1 MHPVSDMPLNCLE
14 NCVDAENPKQ
24 FEDITAGDYLYERL
38 VDLGLINLLK
48 FIFCKKTLGASL
60 MSFTLLLKFSFMNLK

>member
-14 NCVDAENPKQ
+14 NCVDAENQKQ

-38 VDLGLINLLK
+38 VDWIN
-48 FIFCKKTLGASL
+48 
-60 MSFTLLLKFSFMNLK
+60 

>member
-38 VDLGLINLLK
+38 VDLGLIKSNFKIHL
-48 FIFCKKTLGASL
+48 ICKKTLGASL
-60 MSFTLLLKFSFMNLK
+60 MFFTFIPLKFVS

>member
-38 VDLGLINLLK
+38 VDLGLIKSNL
-48 FIFCKKTLGASL
+48 
-60 MSFTLLLKFSFMNLK
+60 